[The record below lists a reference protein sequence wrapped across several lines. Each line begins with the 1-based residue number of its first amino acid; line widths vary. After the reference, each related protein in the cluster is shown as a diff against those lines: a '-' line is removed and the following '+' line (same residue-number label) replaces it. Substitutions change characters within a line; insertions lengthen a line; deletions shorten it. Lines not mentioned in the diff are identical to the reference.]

1 MEPITASHMNVVDVF
16 GLTYVGRDDASILI
30 RTQAFYRSLP
40 CTSAISSAS
49 SGTDLL
55 VGAMVVIGDR
65 DDAISAAA
73 GGGVSCQGT
82 GAKAYMVTGVTWVEE
97 DGPAISPITHGLES
111 LQPHQCGAAGVRV
124 RLQQW
129 TAKPLLPGGGAT
141 GGDID
146 QDVSY
151 RPLRPDHVARWELG
165 CGVRPFDQKQVGG
178 GGTSMRQ

>member
-1 MEPITASHMNVVDVF
+1 MNVVDVF

-97 DGPAISPITHGLES
+97 DGPAISPITASSPSNHINVGQQVSAYDYSSGRQSPCCLAAEQ
-111 LQPHQCGAAGVRV
+111 LGAILTRMS
-124 RLQQW
+124 R
-129 TAKPLLPGGGAT
+129 TARSARITLHDGSSVA
-141 GGDID
+141 
-146 QDVSY
+146 VSDLST
-151 RPLRPDHVARWELG
+151 RSRWEE
-165 CGVRPFDQKQVGG
+165 GG
-178 GGTSMRQ
+178 LQ